1 MFWRKKLAHSRR
13 AAVPRAVLQNPELDW
28 QFYAALSQRNSYD
41 TNLIKNGCGE
51 LVEVPTLSL
60 TDTGPAILFYC
71 GTGTNHFDEL
81 GLSKFPSN

>member
-13 AAVPRAVLQNPELDW
+13 AVVPRAVLQNPELDW

-60 TDTGPAILFYC
+60 TEIQDMLFCFIAVLIIL
-71 GTGTNHFDEL
+71 L
-81 GLSKFPSN
+81 K

>member
-51 LVEVPTLSL
+51 LVEVPTYLL
-60 TDTGPAILFYC
+60 KIRDPVFCFIAVPIIPI
-71 GTGTNHFDEL
+71 
-81 GLSKFPSN
+81 K